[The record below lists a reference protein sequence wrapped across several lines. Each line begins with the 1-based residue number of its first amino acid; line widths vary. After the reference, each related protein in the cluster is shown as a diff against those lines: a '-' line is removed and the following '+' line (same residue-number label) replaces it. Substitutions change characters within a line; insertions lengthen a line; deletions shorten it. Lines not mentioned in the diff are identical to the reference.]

1 MKSKLLV
8 LLSVLSLLPC
18 ACYGQYSYPYEN
30 RDRGLALGALL
41 GGVSGG
47 VIGHQS
53 GKTAP
58 GALIGGAVGA
68 LAGAAIGDS
77 VDTKIA
83 QNNAAWEQR
92 VATQQLAQA
101 VTVQDVIAM
110 SQAKLSDS
118 VIATHIQTHGV
129 AARLQPSDLILLRNA
144 GVSDVVISTMQ
155 TAPLAVATVAPP
167 VAYRSVIVREHCYP
181 PPVIV
186 APLYPPPPHWHHG
199 PYGPHPGPYYR
210 PAPGIHWGVT
220 FGH

>member
-1 MKSKLLV
+1 MKSKSLV

-18 ACYGQYSYPYEN
+18 VCYGQWPYEN
-30 RDRGLALGALL
+30 RDRGLALGALM
-41 GGVSGG
+41 GGVTGG
-47 VIGHQS
+47 VVGHQS

-92 VATQQLAQA
+92 LIAQQQSQA

-110 SQAKLSDS
+110 SQARLSDS

-129 AARLQPSDLILLRNA
+129 VARLQPSELITLRNA
-144 GVSDVVISTMQ
+144 GVSDAVISTMQ
-155 TAPLAVATVAPP
+155 TAPLAVAAVAPP
-167 VAYRSVIVREHCYP
+167 TAYRHVIVREHYYA
-181 PPVIV
+181 PPVVV
-186 APLYPPPPHWHHG
+186 APVYPVHPGWHHG
-199 PYGPHPGPYYR
+199 PGWPHPPPVYR
-210 PAPGIHWGVT
+210 YSPGVHWGVT
-220 FGH
+220 IGH